1 MVSQAVSAETSRAGA
16 SGSSPSSGILVLM
29 SGSQWHRF
37 YAATTLVTRWPIL
50 DFSMPVV
57 FRPLRP
63 LITAR
68 FDQENLRTMA
78 AVKQYAEAH
87 ADDGVPG

>member
-1 MVSQAVSAETSRAGA
+1 VHIHYSFEKEGE
-16 SGSSPSSGILVLM
+16 G
-29 SGSQWHRF
+29 
-37 YAATTLVTRWPIL
+37 TLVTRWLIL
-50 DFSMPVV
+50 DFSMPIV